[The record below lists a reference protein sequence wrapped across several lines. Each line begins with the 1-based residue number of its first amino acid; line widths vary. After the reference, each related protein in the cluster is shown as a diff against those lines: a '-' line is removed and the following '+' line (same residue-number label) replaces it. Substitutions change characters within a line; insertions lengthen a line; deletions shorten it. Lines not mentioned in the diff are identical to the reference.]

1 MQRKGRSPH
10 GAPPLFPAPPR
21 MLCNRHDGA
30 ESVLRRSKSLVNGH
44 LTEHAVP
51 AAFINAEAAMKA
63 EKGQGCVFKG
73 VE

>member
-1 MQRKGRSPH
+1 
-10 GAPPLFPAPPR
+10 